1 MTDAQKLSAPAFQ
14 LEASGLQLG
23 VDGADLR
30 TGRAVKRSLRYEV
43 TTIDTLYRRFVR
55 RFKGLGTG
63 LFDHFIRGNAVS
75 KSTLS
80 RKQGKAL
87 RPFDDRIEVGGDRYA
102 VVFTE
107 NNRAA
112 AAESASFASENAARE
127 WMGKQ
132 ASNDPNLDATLHVV
146 PVTEMS
152 SAA

>member
-1 MTDAQKLSAPAFQ
+1 M
-14 LEASGLQLG
+14 
-23 VDGADLR
+23 V
-30 TGRAVKRSLRYEV
+30 
-43 TTIDTLYRRFVR
+43 
-55 RFKGLGTG
+55 
-63 LFDHFIRGNAVS
+63 
-75 KSTLS
+75 
-80 RKQGKAL
+80 
-87 RPFDDRIEVGGDRYA
+87 RIEVGGDRYA